1 MDFPKI
7 TALATALPS
16 RCVTQDEI
24 YQKMLFPHLSTNP
37 LAERIFARTGISSRH
52 LAVEASYYDRPRST
66 LERNQRYLS
75 EALDLGKAAVQHCLD
90 QAGLSPQDVD
100 DFIIVSCT
108 GIDTP
113 GLDLRLAGSLGMR
126 SDLTRSTILGMGC
139 YAAFPGLARA
149 RQAAS
154 PIRNSL
160 LLAVEICSLHFQTQ
174 DDSTEN
180 VVSSALFAD
189 GAAAAL
195 LQAGANLPGPQ
206 IIDAATHCDYQT
218 FDHMAFQLTDQGF
231 RMSLSA
237 YVPELLAAQVETFVD
252 RLLAN
257 NDLDR
262 SQIQHWGVHPG
273 SLKILEHVEERL
285 NLAPEALDCS
295 REVLDRYGNMSSP
308 TILFV
313 LDRIQQKARP
323 EPGDYGVIMA
333 FGPGLTMESA
343 LLQW

>member
-1 MDFPKI
+1 MKYPQI
-7 TALATALPS
+7 TVLATALPD
-16 RCVTQDEI
+16 RCVTQEEI
-24 YQKMLFPHLSTNP
+24 YQNMLYAHLSANP
-37 LAERIFARTGISSRH
+37 LAERIFARTGITTRH
-52 LAVEASYYDRPRST
+52 LAVEASFYDQPRST

-75 EALDLGKAAVQHCLD
+75 EALELGQKAVQRCLD
-90 QAGLSPQDVD
+90 QAGITPQDVD
-100 DFIIVSCT
+100 DFIVVSCT

-113 GLDLRLAGSLGMR
+113 GLDLRLAGSMGMR

-154 PIRNSL
+154 STRRSL

-195 LQAGANLPGPQ
+195 VQPGEGLPGPK
-206 IIDAATHCDYQT
+206 IIDAATYCDYQT
-218 FDHMAFQLTDQGF
+218 FDHMTFQLTDQGF

-252 RLLAN
+252 RLLAH

-273 SLKILEHVEERL
+273 SLKILQHVEEQ
-285 NLAPEALDCS
+285 LALPEEALSCS
-295 REVLDRYGNMSSP
+295 REVLNQYGNMSSP

-313 LDRIQQKARP
+313 LEKIQQKTRP
-323 EPGDYGVIMA
+323 APGDYGVIMA
-333 FGPGLTMESA
+333 LGPGLTMESA